1 VDSLSENERHLQRE
15 PGVHDEA
22 WPSLDLRVSRAP
34 DPLIPSGD
42 YDAYSKRFEM
52 VSMRLGG
59 ENVERL
65 VIFFEVRGGPCDGTL
80 LRFIVPLPPR
90 RRGAFMKGVAP
101 SSKLLRSWVVANNGQ
116 HPSRADRLAL
126 DVFRH
131 KLFRVRVRTVDRD
144 RKQERLPECNR
155 YSVIDALLERIA

>member
-1 VDSLSENERHLQRE
+1 
-15 PGVHDEA
+15 
-22 WPSLDLRVSRAP
+22 
-34 DPLIPSGD
+34 
-42 YDAYSKRFEM
+42 
-52 VSMRLGG
+52 
-59 ENVERL
+59 
-65 VIFFEVRGGPCDGTL
+65 
-80 LRFIVPLPPR
+80 
-90 RRGAFMKGVAP
+90 MKGVAP

-144 RKQERLPECNR
+144 RNQECLPQSNR